1 MSGEEEVDA
10 LIDPTPGTPV
20 TPKEEEE
27 DDSLLQ
33 EMSEEPI
40 ETNLQDGEED
50 PEIEAIKSRVREM
63 EAEAEKLKEM
73 QKAAEEL
80 SPSAHTAHS
89 SIMTSPSAL
98 QAEKGETDSRS
109 VHVANV
115 DYSATATDLEQHFH
129 GCGSVNRVTILCDK
143 FTGNP
148 KGFAYV
154 EFTDKDSVEVAC
166 QLSDS
171 LFKGRQ
177 IKVTPK
183 RTNIPGLSTTN
194 RFPRSRGRGRGRG
207 FYGGGGGYHGYSP
220 RPRGRGSYRSRR
232 AQWFSPY

>member
-1 MSGEEEVDA
+1 MQKDAEEA
-10 LIDPTPGTPV
+10 LIMGDPASSGLGSPTAP
-20 TPKEEEE
+20 
-27 DDSLLQ
+27 SLADK
-33 EMSEEPI
+33 
-40 ETNLQDGEED
+40 N
-50 PEIEAIKSRVREM
+50 EIDA
-63 EAEAEKLKEM
+63 
-73 QKAAEEL
+73 
-80 SPSAHTAHS
+80 
-89 SIMTSPSAL
+89 
-98 QAEKGETDSRS
+98 RS
-109 VHVANV
+109 VYVGNV

-154 EFTDKDSVEVAC
+154 EFTDRDSVEVAC

-207 FYGGGGGYHGYSP
+207 FYGGGGGYHGGGYNP
-220 RPRGRGSYRSRR
+220 RFRGRGSFRSRR
-232 AQWFSPY
+232 AQWYTPY